1 MQPMAQMYA
10 GAEIALLTQHGK
22 QRVIA
27 PALEDALGCRVRH
40 VDGYDTDLLGT
51 FTRDIPRFGTQAEA
65 ARKKACIAMELA
77 GGPFGLGSEGAFV
90 PDPFMGMAPWN
101 VEVIAF
107 IDYLRDLEVVGVAQ
121 GRSNFHRLLTNEWPA
136 LDAFAR
142 EAGFPDQQLAVRPGD
157 EYDRRIRKGI
167 HTWPALKAALAWAA
181 EDGWVIEETAAA
193 AMVFGGDVFLKQA
206 RPGEAPL
213 LSLSVPGALDLAW
226 LESEEERYGAVAS
239 DADGNG
245 PYRVWSNGRVQGNG
259 RSGLI
264 FDGVR
269 LRLGIS
275 QGARPLSEPMAI
287 TQVDGHDIL
296 TVANQPALAN
306 LAHHLPQLER
316 ELSRLPLHLFMAGI
330 TFGDPEHAVA
340 EGRYHLLP
348 LISANAD
355 DRSVT
360 VPVLLSPGDRL
371 FWALRQPPAAE
382 QDMRLTLDRLG
393 ADTLE
398 APEFGPLFSCQ
409 GRGAGFYGGDDRDLA
424 LLAERYPGLPL
435 IGFYGNGE
443 IAHLNGM
450 NRLLQYSAVLGLAY
464 V

>member
-1 MQPMAQMYA
+1 MTAA
-10 GAEIALLTQHGK
+10 TALVRGE
-22 QRVIA
+22 A
-27 PALEDALGCRVRH
+27 P
-40 VDGYDTDLLGT
+40 Y
-51 FTRDIPRFGTQAEA
+51 P
-65 ARKKACIAMELA
+65 EL
-77 GGPFGLGSEGAFV
+77 
-90 PDPFMGMAPWN
+90 
-101 VEVIAF
+101 
-107 IDYLRDLEVVGVAQ
+107 
-121 GRSNFHRLLTNEWPA
+121 
-136 LDAFAR
+136 AR
-142 EAGFPDQQLAVRPGD
+142 EAVEQALDKAGLRYANAVLLYLSADFSRDTQLAVQQ
-157 EYDRRIRKGI
+157 
-167 HTWPALKAALAWAA
+167 AARGAGCLQVAGCTCTGMFT
-181 EDGWVIEETAAA
+181 ETGWVLEETAAA

-206 RPGEAPL
+206 RPGEEPL

-226 LESEEERYGAVAS
+226 LECEEARYGAVAS

-259 RSGLI
+259 RCGLI

-296 TVANQPALAN
+296 TVADQPALAN

-330 TFGDPEHAVA
+330 TFGAPEHALE

-393 ADTLE
+393 ADTLDT
-398 APEFGPLFSCQ
+398 PEFGLLFSCQ

-424 LLAERYPGLPL
+424 LLTERYPGLPL